1 MNTHFCLIWL
11 FKLERQ
17 GRIIL
22 KIQISLGSI
31 LNLPQIEKIL
41 AIWAH
46 KLNTPWFSLLPRKR
60 QPNADTN
67 YMEMQRPSCIWRGQ
81 CTPHSFT
88 WSEAK
93 ECDQGLRLLP
103 YLMLIEFF
111 FLFLVRI
118 LFQGNDYLNFFFFF
132 FPWASWNK
140 NKSDLM
146 ALGAL
151 WKTVQATWCVC
162 GRRVKPVV
170 FQPTPRCSVYTAGAG
185 WFPQWC
191 GPSEDCAV

>member
-118 LFQGNDYLNFFFFF
+118 LFKGNDYLNFFFFF
-132 FPWASWNK
+132 LEQAGTRTNRIWWLWAR
-140 NKSDLM
+140 
-146 ALGAL
+146 
-151 WKTVQATWCVC
+151 C
-162 GRRVKPVV
+162 GRQCKPRDV
-170 FQPTPRCSVYTAGAG
+170 SVGAE
-185 WFPQWC
+185 WNR
-191 GPSEDCAV
+191 